1 MVPYVS
7 VEDQQ
12 SVYYDLDS
20 YTDYFFNYHD
30 EDRTAFIGPSFSF
43 KLANSF
49 SMGVS
54 LYYFFRD
61 RKIQSNQL
69 LTLTSDNDVNYIDQW
84 QVSDQIIS
92 VDGFHPI
99 IGFMWSPFKKL
110 SLGASARTFAVFN
123 ADDSQNV
130 IDYST
135 TYSADDS
142 ATDESDYYYSLYSSI
157 LDYSTNYPT
166 QISGG
171 FAFFPSP
178 YFLISSDVDYFTAAS
193 DDLNEVFN
201 FSLGI
206 ELFINDKCN

>member
-1 MVPYVS
+1 
-7 VEDQQ
+7 
-12 SVYYDLDS
+12 
-20 YTDYFFNYHD
+20 
-30 EDRTAFIGPSFSF
+30 
-43 KLANSF
+43 
-49 SMGVS
+49 
-54 LYYFFRD
+54 
-61 RKIQSNQL
+61 
-69 LTLTSDNDVNYIDQW
+69 
-84 QVSDQIIS
+84 
-92 VDGFHPI
+92 
-99 IGFMWSPFKKL
+99 MWSPFKKL

-157 LDYSTNYPT
+157 LNYSTNYPT

-193 DDLNEVFN
+193 DDLNEILIF
-201 FSLGI
+201 FTWDR
-206 ELFINDKCN
+206 LFINEANAIRCGVFTNNSNVPAPTSPSSYNRLSIDLIGASVGYSIFGPTNSITLGVIYATGAGSAQVYSGSSTIIDYDQSELTVLISNAFLLRSVS